1 MVTGEGKDLSKWI
14 ALLTKFNDQQPLAK
28 NLIVKIEDYF
38 EYYWNNNPLIAFK
51 KESDQRFL
59 DELPVTTV
67 QSIFID
73 YLFKD
78 FLYKFKDLFQI
89 HIQLPSSTQ
98 TIMLVPSDHKWRQFV
113 VKFLKTLEPRIFTN
127 LDELIQDQY
136 QEVYEV
142 LFVTS
147 GSVLVGYRLFRETFW
162 AKLLQRRAI
171 LGAFPCMTNKV
182 SEFMYKPVEV
192 LHGFAIKKEN
202 FNDIL

>member
-1 MVTGEGKDLSKWI
+1 M
-14 ALLTKFNDQQPLAK
+14 
-28 NLIVKIEDYF
+28 
-38 EYYWNNNPLIAFK
+38 
-51 KESDQRFL
+51 
-59 DELPVTTV
+59 TTV

-89 HIQLPSSTQ
+89 EITLPSSTQ
-98 TIMLVPSDHKWRQFV
+98 KQLLLPTDYKWRQFM
-113 VKFLKTLEPRIFTN
+113 VKFLQTLEPRLFTN

-171 LGAFPCMTNKV
+171 IGAFPCMTNKV

-192 LHGFAIKKEN
+192 IHGFAIKKEN
-202 FNDIL
+202 FNGILQDRVGEGMEEKIK